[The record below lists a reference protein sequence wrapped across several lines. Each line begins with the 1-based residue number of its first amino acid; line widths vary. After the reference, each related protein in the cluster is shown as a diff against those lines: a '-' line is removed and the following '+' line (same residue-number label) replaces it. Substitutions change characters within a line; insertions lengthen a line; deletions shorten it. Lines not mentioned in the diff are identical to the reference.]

1 MFILLTYLYIWILTL
16 RTKVLN
22 KFCSMRF
29 RIRESSRL
37 WGILLRSHFKG
48 LWNYLIRRK
57 LPLIFLAFFFNKNV
71 PLNVATK
78 YFKKAP
84 KLVWTCSSWIRLKG
98 ITFFAVMKRCMQIGF
113 NFHKKII
120 SLLGLAAFQDQI
132 LLWKKFHLIFLY
144 FHSPSR

>member
-113 NFHKKII
+113 NFHKKNYLATRPCRI
-120 SLLGLAAFQDQI
+120 SRSNSAMKKDSLGKW
-132 LLWKKFHLIFLY
+132 LWL
-144 FHSPSR
+144 SW